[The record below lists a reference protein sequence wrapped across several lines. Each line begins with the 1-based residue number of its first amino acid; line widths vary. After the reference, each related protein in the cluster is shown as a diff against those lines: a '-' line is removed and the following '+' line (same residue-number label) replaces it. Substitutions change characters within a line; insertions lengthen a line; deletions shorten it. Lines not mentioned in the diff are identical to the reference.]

1 MLICWG
7 VKRVHE
13 DVGVLIKAVTFT
25 VQRGG
30 NSIRCHECP
39 RSETSA
45 VLRPVV
51 MPGVEELRLR
61 DESGHCRVL
70 CCRKA
75 RAGIFAVGAFHKKT
89 PETPLSEIELAR
101 LAGASRPR
109 VTSILNGNLDGVST
123 DLLLRILAALGVRVR
138 LRFHRAA

>member
-1 MLICWG
+1 
-7 VKRVHE
+7 
-13 DVGVLIKAVTFT
+13 
-25 VQRGG
+25 
-30 NSIRCHECP
+30 
-39 RSETSA
+39 
-45 VLRPVV
+45 